1 MYAIIIMTTAECVS
15 VYSTHRHLSIL
26 YVHCMCAKYMIQEWI
41 GTYNAS
47 KSNEAYICYTK
58 SWLNDYKE
66 TQLSPLSEP
75 CPP

>member
-1 MYAIIIMTTAECVS
+1 MC
-15 VYSTHRHLSIL
+15 IL
-26 YVHCMCAKYMIQEWI
+26 YTDIPNTVTVCVHIKYTIQEWI

-47 KSNEAYICYTK
+47 KNNEAYICYTK

-66 TQLSPLSEP
+66 TQLSPLFEP